1 MKEMERPLL
10 DTEQKS
16 RNNNRRNTSTQLRF
30 GDDENILMMLDN
42 KTNKYSTID
51 IGDKTIVIFG
61 KNNSLR
67 NSLTKMNPDPVI
79 YDKRSVRRGFSEMK
93 RKKRTLLPKVGRKM
107 PLNLTTKKNT
117 FQPRMRIFK
126 NWMRKKQNLHMRNII
141 KTKSFLN
148 RSLENSK
155 TSETRKSIFKTPL
168 HNLN

>member
-10 DTEQKS
+10 NTEQKT
-16 RNNNRRNTSTQLRF
+16 RNINRRNTSTQLRF

-126 NWMRKKQNLHMRNII
+126 N
-141 KTKSFLN
+141 
-148 RSLENSK
+148 
-155 TSETRKSIFKTPL
+155 
-168 HNLN
+168 